1 MPSITHGVLNLFLP
15 VLPHL
20 SAPSSLPI
28 FIYKTLGFI
37 ISLVQTRIM
46 CSEYICMAREEGQLE
61 ENMWNV
67 NKQSNGGKSV
77 PQK

>member
-1 MPSITHGVLNLFLP
+1 MCLQLPMVFLTF
-15 VLPHL
+15 
-20 SAPSSLPI
+20 SSLCSPSLCTLLTLN
-28 FIYKTLGFI
+28 IYKTLGFI

-46 CSEYICMAREEGQLE
+46 CSEYICMAREEGELE